1 VDWSVAP
8 GTRVAKLPRP
18 LQIPAILLREALPAK
33 RSWTY
38 DADGLATIHFS
49 PFQADPEFTRLY
61 DQMAADWFRE
71 EVVDARWRMWTLTR
85 WARYAAKLDG
95 AFAEFGSYRGGCAW
109 MILSTAPLGSD
120 RRLFLFDT
128 YEGIPDDRLTEAER
142 AAAFGGRLADTSAQY
157 VADLLARWDPIPQVV
172 AGDVF
177 ETMPATQTGPLAF
190 AHIDLN
196 ATAPTVHVLE
206 HVLARLVPGGVIAFD
221 DYGWPGYED
230 QRAGIDRALSSVGEE
245 AVALPTGQ
253 AVLVRARSQTANPAA
268 GSAAANSATAVQP
281 PAS

>member
-1 VDWSVAP
+1 MRNA
-8 GTRVAKLPRP
+8 LPR
-18 LQIPAILLREALPAK
+18 K
-33 RSWTY
+33 RNWTY

-49 PFQADPEFTRLY
+49 PFQADAEFAALY
-61 DQMAADWFRE
+61 DRMAADWFRG

-85 WARYAAKLDG
+85 WARYACALDG
-95 AFAEFGSYRGGCAW
+95 AFAEFGTYRGGCAW
-109 MILSTAPLGSD
+109 MILSTASLGPE

-128 YEGIPDDRLTEAER
+128 YEGIPGDRLTTAEREAE
-142 AAAFGGRLADTSAQY
+142 FGGRLADTSAQY
-157 VADLLARWDPIPQVV
+157 VADLLAPWDPIAQVV

-177 ETMPATQTGPLAF
+177 ETMPATDTGPLAF

-196 ATAPTVHVLE
+196 AAAPTEHVLTHVLE
-206 HVLARLVPGGVIAFD
+206 RLVPGGVIVFD

-230 QRAGIDRALSSVGEE
+230 QRAGIDRVLSSAGAE
-245 AVALPTGQ
+245 AIALPTGQ
-253 AVLVRARSQTANPAA
+253 AVLVWARAGRDQSTNPAT

>member
-1 VDWSVAP
+1 VDWSVSP
-8 GTRVAKLPRP
+8 GTRVARLPRP
-18 LQIPAILLREALPAK
+18 LQFPAILLREALPAK
-33 RSWTY
+33 RNWTY

-49 PFQADPEFTRLY
+49 PFAADPEFSRLY
-61 DQMAADWFRE
+61 DQMAADWFRD

-85 WARYAAKLDG
+85 WARYACGLDG
-95 AFAEFGSYRGGCAW
+95 AFAEFGTYRGGCAW
-109 MILSTAPLGSD
+109 MLLSTAPVGTQ

-128 YEGIPDDRLTEAER
+128 YEGIPGDRLTDAER
-142 AAAFGGRLADTSAQY
+142 AAEFGGRLADTSAQY
-157 VADLLARWDPIPQVV
+157 VADLLAPWNPVPQIV

-177 ETMPATQTGPLAF
+177 QTMPATDTGPLAF

-206 HVLARLVPGGVIAFD
+206 HVLDRLVPGGVIVFD

-245 AVALPTGQ
+245 AIALPTGQ
-253 AVLVRARSQTANPAA
+253 AVLVRARAHRPNAAA
-268 GSAAANSATAVQP
+268 GSAAANSATADQP